1 MPKANA
7 GDNSSLEL
15 LLDTM
20 CNTFGA
26 VMFIAISLLVVIS
39 MLGKVT
45 SIAERQVDTEVLQN
59 MRERLVQ
66 LENEYAQSRKMLEL
80 LKPFAERLKND
91 PRREILNRCMILKEE
106 NSRLENRLKI
116 LLLQQETEEALKR
129 ALQEKKDKLEQEASR
144 QKELS
149 ETLEEK
155 LKLMRKSISFISQAL
170 SNQKPESS
178 LVFRHMQPSKDIPY
192 FILLR
197 QGRFWRIGPDTGPG
211 DKILIHPDVSC
222 TRVNNSYHCKP
233 AVAGTVVLNE
243 KTGELTREALDLL
256 RRIPAGRFPSFQ
268 VYSDSAR
275 EMFLIREALKEKNIP
290 HFFSTYTDD
299 RTPGFVLLTESNVN
313 YETN

>member
-45 SIAERQVDTEVLQN
+45 SFAERQVDTEVLQN

-155 LKLMRKSISFISQAL
+155 LKFKFSCFFELLPRI
-170 SNQKPESS
+170 ERSS
-178 LVFRHMQPSKDIPY
+178 
-192 FILLR
+192 
-197 QGRFWRIGPDTGPG
+197 
-211 DKILIHPDVSC
+211 
-222 TRVNNSYHCKP
+222 
-233 AVAGTVVLNE
+233 
-243 KTGELTREALDLL
+243 
-256 RRIPAGRFPSFQ
+256 
-268 VYSDSAR
+268 
-275 EMFLIREALKEKNIP
+275 
-290 HFFSTYTDD
+290 
-299 RTPGFVLLTESNVN
+299 
-313 YETN
+313 